1 MSLWL
6 NIIVTMARHV
16 LGYLNG
22 PLRND
27 DVILLRIP
35 HGELLPDFID
45 ALHPGT
51 VLPLWDWV
59 LL

>member
-1 MSLWL
+1 
-6 NIIVTMARHV
+6 MARHV

>member
-1 MSLWL
+1 ML
-6 NIIVTMARHV
+6 H
-16 LGYLNG
+16 YLNG

-35 HGELLPDFID
+35 HGELLPDFVD
-45 ALHPGT
+45 ALYPGT